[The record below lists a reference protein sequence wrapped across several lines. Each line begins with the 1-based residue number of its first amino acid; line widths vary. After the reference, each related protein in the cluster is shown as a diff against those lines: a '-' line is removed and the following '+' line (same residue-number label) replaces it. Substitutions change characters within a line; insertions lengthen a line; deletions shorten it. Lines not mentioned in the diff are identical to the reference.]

1 MKLELGQVRESRD
14 QLKSN
19 REKLQK
25 ELASKNQLV
34 KTQEEVYNVLFNV
47 LDLYIYT
54 SIDEHIMLLLTT

>member
-1 MKLELGQVRESRD
+1 MELGQVRESRD

>member
-1 MKLELGQVRESRD
+1 MELGQVRESRD

-54 SIDEHIMLLLTT
+54 STDEHIMLFLTT